1 MRKLTTAIVTLTIFS
16 YSFCVQAYEIEDRK
30 VFAAISGSNANA
42 SNKLTIIS
50 STDLNYFEPLV
61 KQYQLL
67 DPSVTVDYTVASTAE
82 IFKAI
87 NTEQASFDLVIS
99 SAMDLQMKLV
109 NDGLGKGY
117 QSAETNKLP
126 SWAKWRD
133 LLFAFSQEPAVV
145 IASIENMDK
154 LSLPSNRQELITLLR
169 DNPDRF
175 RGKIGTYDLQV
186 SGAGYLFATQ
196 DVRQSDAFWRLA
208 EVIGSLSPK
217 LYCCSSQM
225 IDDLESG
232 EILLA
237 YNVFGSYASARLANN
252 QGTQVIPML
261 DFTHLM
267 LRTAMIPRY
276 SDNQSLAGSF
286 IDFLLSGSGK
296 ALLSSEAQLP
306 PIQSEPVTESPHLQP
321 IRLGPGLLVY
331 LDQLKRKRFIEQWTD
346 AMIR

>member
-1 MRKLTTAIVTLTIFS
+1 MYKFKAAIIAITLLFLTLCAHAF
-16 YSFCVQAYEIEDRK
+16 EIEDRK
-30 VFAAISGSNANA
+30 VFEVANA
-42 SNKLTIIS
+42 TSELKIIS

-61 KQYQLL
+61 MQYQLHN
-67 DPSVTVDYTVASTAE
+67 PNVAVDYTVASTAE
-82 IFKAI
+82 LFKAI
-87 NTEQASFDLVIS
+87 HAEQKPFDLVIS

-109 NDGLGKGY
+109 NDGFGNGY
-117 QSAETNKLP
+117 QSLETQQLP

-145 IASIENMDK
+145 IASTKGLDE
-154 LSLPSNRQELITLLR
+154 LALPSNRQELITLLR
-169 DNPDRF
+169 ENPDRF
-175 RGKIGTYDLQV
+175 RGKIGTYDLRV

-217 LYCCSSQM
+217 LYCCSSEM
-225 IDDLESG
+225 IDDLDSG
-232 EILLA
+232 ELLLA
-237 YNVFGSYASARLANN
+237 YNVFGSYASAGLSEKQDRKI
-252 QGTQVIPML
+252 VPML

-267 LRTAMIPRY
+267 LRTAMIPKY
-276 SDNQSLAGSF
+276 SDNQFTAGGF
-286 IDFLLSGSGK
+286 IDFLLSDSGK

-306 PIQSEPVTESPHLQP
+306 PIQLEPVTESPHLQP

-331 LDQLKRKRFIEQWTD
+331 LDQLKRKRFLEQWTD